1 MIQHPVWTIF
11 NNIIFDCDSTL
22 STVEGID
29 ELAHITGSDQD
40 IAFLTK
46 KAMEGDIPLESVY
59 GQRLKTVNPTQDQ
72 VRQIAKIYRDNVVPN
87 AKEVIHALQTLG
99 LNVFIVSGGLIQPIL
114 DFGVWLGVP
123 RSHIFAVGMEY
134 DQLAGEWWRYW
145 EQPGGQNSRA
155 QYMVYETNPL
165 AGAGGKNRI
174 IASQVRKVHEGR
186 TMLIGDGR
194 SDLEASSEV
203 DLFVGFGG
211 AVYRKPVAEA
221 SLVYI
226 HKLSLASI
234 LPLALGQLGNT
245 PPFTRLWAEGMQQFH
260 NQEAVFRDADMLK
273 RFIGAMRR

>member
-22 STVEGID
+22 STIEGID
-29 ELAHITGSDQD
+29 ELARITGNAQD

-59 GQRLKTVNPTQDQ
+59 GRRLKTVNPTQDQ
-72 VRQIAKIYRDNVVPN
+72 VRQIAKIYRDNVVPD

-123 RSHIFAVGMEY
+123 RDQIFAVDMEY

-145 EQPGGQNSRA
+145 EQPGGRNSNA
-155 QYMVYETNPL
+155 QYMVYEANPL
-165 AGAGGKNRI
+165 AVTGGKKRI
-174 IASQVRKVHEGR
+174 VASQVCKVHEGR
-186 TMLIGDGR
+186 TMLIGDGG
-194 SDLEASSEV
+194 SDLEASPEV

-211 AVYRKPVAEA
+211 AVYRKRVADE
-221 SLVYI
+221 SPLYI

-245 PPFTRLWAEGMQQFH
+245 PPFTRLWAEGIQQFH
-260 NQEAVFRDADMLK
+260 NQDVVFKDANMHK
-273 RFIGAMRR
+273 KFIGAMRR